1 MDPAAGTAAVGE
13 PDELSDVAD
22 PIVYGATYSVY
33 VRTCRMALAEKGV
46 PYTLVPVDVFA
57 PGGPPAEHLA
67 RQPFGKIP
75 AFEHDGFALY
85 ETGAITRY
93 VDEAFDGP
101 PLQPADPKARA
112 RMTQAIGLQDGH
124 VYPDLVWGVYVE
136 RIEAPARG
144 RATNEARI
152 ARLLPKAETCL
163 AALEA
168 LANGAWLAGDQL
180 TLADLHAAPMFALF
194 RRAPEGAAMM
204 PRYPRLETW
213 WAAISDRP
221 SFIETTP

>member
-1 MDPAAGTAAVGE
+1 MAE
-13 PDELSDVAD
+13 PTL
-22 PIVYGATYSVY
+22 YGAAYSVY
-33 VRTCRMALAEKGV
+33 VRAVRMALAEKGV
-46 PYTLVPVDVFA
+46 AYTHIPVDVFA

-75 AFEHDGFALY
+75 AFEHDGFSLY
-85 ETGAITRY
+85 EAGAITRY

-112 RMTQAIGLQDGH
+112 RINQAIGVHDAY
-124 VYPDLVWGVYVE
+124 VYPDLVWGLYVE
-136 RIEAPARG
+136 RVERPGRG
-144 RATNEARI
+144 RPADEARI

-168 LANGAWLAGDQL
+168 LADGRWLAGPDL

-194 RRAPEGAAMM
+194 LQTPEGAAML
-204 PRYPRLETW
+204 PRHPRLAAW
-213 WAAISDRP
+213 WSAISARQ
-221 SFIETTP
+221 SFIETSR